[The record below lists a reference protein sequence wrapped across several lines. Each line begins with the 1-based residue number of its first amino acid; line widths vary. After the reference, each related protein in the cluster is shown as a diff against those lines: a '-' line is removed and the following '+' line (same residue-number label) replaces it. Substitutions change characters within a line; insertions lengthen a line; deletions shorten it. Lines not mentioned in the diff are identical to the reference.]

1 MKRKFLSMFLALIL
15 CFSLVFTVS
24 AANNDVAFVV
34 DEIGYL
40 ADGEINLLNEQAAAI
55 YDECSVGIFFVYTT
69 AEDIEN
75 YDVEQLVC
83 GIEDYYVMI
92 ENDTSWYSF
101 FGGIAEEHID
111 IETEEYLRDVY
122 DQADTYIAGV
132 GDFLNAAADCFPY
145 IADTP
150 TGDILYA
157 EEYFVY
163 DEAELLSDS
172 DEAALEKKLA
182 NISGAYNA
190 QIVICTIASMDG
202 GDIDEFDDYLYDTMG
217 FGYGENHDGV
227 LLLVCM
233 DPREY
238 RILSNGF
245 AGVAIDN
252 GDISD
257 IGDVIVSDLSDG
269 DYAAA
274 FEGFADQC
282 AYYLDGHLNGFPFNF
297 GKNLLI
303 ALVIGIAA
311 GLIVAFILKGQLKT
325 VRKQDQ
331 ANVYVK
337 QGSMNIT
344 ARSDIFLYRDVTRS
358 RKSSS
363 SSSSGGGS
371 SRSSGGGSF

>member
-1 MKRKFLSMFLALIL
+1 MTRKIISAIIALIL
-15 CFSLVFTVS
+15 CFSLVLSVS
-24 AANNDVAFVV
+24 AVPNDVTFVV
-34 DEIGYL
+34 DEVGYM
-40 ADGEINLLNEQAAAI
+40 ADVEIDLLNEQAAVI
-55 YDECSVGIFFVYTT
+55 YDERSVGIFYVYTT
-69 AEDIEN
+69 AEDLEN

-92 ENDTSWYSF
+92 ENNTSWYSF
-101 FGGIAEEHID
+101 FGGVAADYID
-111 IETEEYLRDVY
+111 LATEEYLRGVY

-132 GDFLNAAADCFPY
+132 SDFMNAAADCFPY

-157 EEYFVY
+157 EEYFLY

-182 NISGAYNA
+182 DISGTYNA

-202 GDIDEFDDYLYDTMG
+202 GDIDKFDDYLYDTMG
-217 FGYGENHDGV
+217 FGYGDNHDGV
-227 LLLVCM
+227 MLLVCM

-245 AGVAIDN
+245 AGVAIDED
-252 GDISD
+252 DIDS

-269 DYAAA
+269 NYADA

-282 AYYLDGHLNGFPFNF
+282 DYYLDGHVNGFPFRF
-297 GKNLLI
+297 GKNLVI
-303 ALVIGIAA
+303 ALVIGIAV
-311 GLIVAFILKGQLKT
+311 GLIVSFVLKGQLKS
-325 VRKQDQ
+325 VRKQDK

-337 QGSMNIT
+337 PGSMNVT
-344 ARSDIFLYRDVTRS
+344 TRSDIFLYRDVTRS
-358 RKSSS
+358 KKSSS

-371 SRSSGGGSF
+371 RSSGGGSF